1 MCNIALSS
9 KNNKTGGKGKMKKEN
24 MGKQVLKLVEK
35 VARNEIETIVYA
47 WPPKCIGIY
56 HQPKRPKNYN
66 K

>member
-1 MCNIALSS
+1 
-9 KNNKTGGKGKMKKEN
+9 MKKEN